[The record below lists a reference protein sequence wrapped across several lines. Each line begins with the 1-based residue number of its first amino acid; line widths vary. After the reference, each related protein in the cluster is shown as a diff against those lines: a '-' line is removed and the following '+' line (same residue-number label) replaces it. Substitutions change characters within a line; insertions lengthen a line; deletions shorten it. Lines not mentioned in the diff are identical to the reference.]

1 LEEFFGL
8 LAYHYAQAEAWEQ
21 AQAYLLKAGD
31 QAAQVAAGAEAL
43 THYRRAVEAYENAFG
58 SKWDPLQRAELASKM
73 GEAYYGLGR
82 LPESREYFQDAL
94 ALLDRPLPQ
103 TRLGL
108 LGGLVGQVIRQALHR
123 LRPSRFLDSAPA
135 EERKALREAVR
146 VYERLGVIF
155 YIEGEAASSIYAFLR
170 SLNLA
175 EPAGPSPELARA
187 YANNVIAS
195 GLIPP
200 LRNMADRYSQLA
212 LETASSGEDLAALA
226 WVYQL
231 TGIYN
236 IGVGRWVAAIDAE
249 EQAADI
255 DKRIGRLR
263 WREESLG
270 TLAQALHISGD
281 FVRSRK
287 LYLEMHT
294 SSQERGDRQTQVWA
308 LAGQAET
315 GLRLGGS
322 GHREE
327 LIGYL
332 EQAQA
337 LLAEYRY
344 PNRPDEIQIISLIAQ
359 VRLRQGEWDLAKQAA
374 TRAAELIAS
383 EWPPS
388 AFYTF
393 EAYAGLPVVY
403 MGLWQAEMKG
413 QYPAAESVD
422 LKNSARKACRSLH
435 LYARVFPIAKPRA
448 WLWQGSYDWLV
459 NKRDKAHEYWQK
471 SLDKAESL
479 EMPYDVGLAHYEIGR
494 HLPESNPA
502 RKEHLEQALQIFSE
516 LRAAWDFARA
526 RQELR
531 N

>member
-1 LEEFFGL
+1 
-8 LAYHYAQAEAWEQ
+8 
-21 AQAYLLKAGD
+21 
-31 QAAQVAAGAEAL
+31 V
-43 THYRRAVEAYENAFG
+43 
-58 SKWDPLQRAELASKM
+58 
-73 GEAYYGLGR
+73 
-82 LPESREYFQDAL
+82 
-94 ALLDRPLPQ
+94 
-103 TRLGL
+103 
-108 LGGLVGQVIRQALHR
+108 
-123 LRPSRFLDSAPA
+123 DSAPA
-135 EERKALREAVR
+135 EKRKALRETVR

-236 IGVGRWVAAIDAE
+236 IGIGRWAAAIDAE
-249 EQAADI
+249 EQAVDI
-255 DKRIGRLR
+255 NKRIGRLR

-281 FVRSRK
+281 FARSYK
-287 LYLEMHT
+287 LYLEMHA

-308 LAGQAET
+308 LAGRGET
-315 GLRLGGS
+315 GLRLGGP
-322 GHREE
+322 GHRDE
-327 LIGYL
+327 LIGFL
-332 EQAQA
+332 EKAQA

-344 PNRPDEIQIISLIAQ
+344 PNRPDEIQIVSLLAQ
-359 VRLRQGEWDLAKQAA
+359 VRLRRKEWALARKAA
-374 TRAAELIAS
+374 TRATELIAS

-403 MGLWQAEMKG
+403 MGLWQAEVKG
-413 QYPAAESVD
+413 QYKATEHVD
-422 LKNSARKACRSLH
+422 LKKLARKACRSLH
-435 LYARVFPIAKPRA
+435 VYARVFPIAKPRA
-448 WLWQGSYDWLV
+448 WLWQGVYEWLV
-459 NKRDKAHEYWQK
+459 NKPDNANKSWQK
-471 SLDKAESL
+471 SLDYAEHL
-479 EMPYDVGLAHYEIGR
+479 EMPYDLGLAHYEIGR
-494 HLPESNPA
+494 HLSTENRA
-502 RKEHLEQALQIFSE
+502 RKEHLEQAVQIFVE
-516 LRAAWDFARA
+516 LDAAWDLARA
-526 RQELR
+526 QQALGM
-531 N
+531 